1 MASLN
6 INSRSGGS
14 SNQVSR
20 KKGFADLD
28 LSLHLN
34 KVTKDISI
42 LKDDAA
48 IKNAVK
54 NLLRSNFY
62 ERPFQHTLGANLRG
76 LLFEP
81 NDVLT
86 RVQLREGIQQ
96 VLSDHEPRI
105 SSPVIDIQEASQ
117 GNAFKITDSFQI
129 ISSLAEEKVELIRR
143 RLR

>member
-1 MASLN
+1 MAILN
-6 INSRSGGS
+6 LNDKSGGS

-20 KKGFADLD
+20 KNQYTDLD
-28 LSLHLN
+28 LGLHLN
-34 KVTKDISI
+34 KVTKDIAI

-86 RVQLREGIQQ
+86 RVQLREGIRQ

-105 SSPVIDIQEASQ
+105 SSPAIDVVEASQ
-117 GNAFKITDSFQI
+117 GNGFKITVSFQI
-129 ISSLAEEKVELIRR
+129 ISSQAQAKV
-143 RLR
+143 

>member
-1 MASLN
+1 MATLN
-6 INSRSGGS
+6 INDKTPSL
-14 SNQVSR
+14 NQVSR
-20 KKGFADLD
+20 KKGFSDLD
-28 LSLHLN
+28 LDLTLN
-34 KVTKDISI
+34 QVTKDINI
-42 LKDDAA
+42 LKDDKA

-86 RVQLREGIQQ
+86 RVQLREGIRQ

-105 SSPVIDIQEASQ
+105 SSPAIDIQEASQ
-117 GNAFKITDSFQI
+117 GNAFKITVTFRI
-129 ISSLAEEKVELIRR
+129 ISSQAQETVELILR